1 MIFLSIQTIL
11 KICLKKYI
19 YDGDFIIL
27 YEYLIKNNIIDKNY
41 YKKNSEDQ
49 IKSWIYCLQN

>member
-1 MIFLSIQTIL
+1 M
-11 KICLKKYI
+11 KKYI